1 MKIAFD
7 EEVSPDD
14 VEAFRKLSTK
24 YRSPTTVFMT
34 FAFVGQV
41 VPQPSAML
49 KPVEKNASLK
59 YTYTHKIFCHFVH
72 CILHNYYVIFYWF
85 CRNFAKKTIMKTARK
100 AGIAKQKTPKRKYV
114 LPTPPMSRR
123 SMSPRSSA
131 GSDSESDRPASEAL
145 DDLSSMY

>member
-59 YTYTHKIFCHFVH
+59 YTYTHKIFCHNVH
-72 CILHNYYVIFYWF
+72 CIFAQLLSYIFNDF
-85 CRNFAKKTIMKTARK
+85 LEI
-100 AGIAKQKTPKRKYV
+100 
-114 LPTPPMSRR
+114 LPRR
-123 SMSPRSSA
+123 QS
-131 GSDSESDRPASEAL
+131 
-145 DDLSSMY
+145 

>member
-59 YTYTHKIFCHFVH
+59 YTYTHKIFCHNVH
-72 CILHNYYVIFYWF
+72 CILHNYYVNSFIDFVE
-85 CRNFAKKTIMKTARK
+85 I
-100 AGIAKQKTPKRKYV
+100 
-114 LPTPPMSRR
+114 LPRR
-123 SMSPRSSA
+123 
-131 GSDSESDRPASEAL
+131 
-145 DDLSSMY
+145 LSWKLLERLG

>member
-1 MKIAFD
+1 MSTVLTVYHCSDYHLFSVSLQLMKIAFD

-59 YTYTHKIFCHFVH
+59 YTYTHKISCHNVH
-72 CILHNYYVIFYWF
+72 CICTITMLHF
-85 CRNFAKKTIMKTARK
+85 
-100 AGIAKQKTPKRKYV
+100 
-114 LPTPPMSRR
+114 
-123 SMSPRSSA
+123 
-131 GSDSESDRPASEAL
+131 
-145 DDLSSMY
+145 